1 MFCIKC
7 GSEDMLCENL
17 CGRCYAEER
26 TLVKIIPRADMI
38 LCVRCSSRKVG
49 KRWEGYGEL
58 DELLDSI
65 VMDSLQ
71 ADRNLNIHDVEL
83 TNREMD
89 EHRRTVHVKMA
100 GDVIGHDV
108 LREVSMELFLKK
120 GVCLRCSRIAGRY
133 FEAILQLRGEDARLD
148 NRVKDRIRHLVHEE
162 IGRTSGK
169 DRTSFISSEV
179 DIHTGVDFY
188 LGRSSDGR
196 NLARL
201 IGDRYGSK
209 VKESSTLVGRR
220 EGKDFYRMTYL
231 VRIPRFS
238 PGDHIRFRET
248 VYRVMRIEPER
259 VGLLNLRDG
268 NTGREERKNLWR
280 ADVLGGDELIERAL
294 VVSCGQ
300 AGDEVTI
307 MNPRTFHSSVILV
320 PDSVSM
326 PVEGQETD
334 VIIDGDD
341 IYLV

>member
-1 MFCIKC
+1 
-7 GSEDMLCENL
+7 
-17 CGRCYAEER
+17 
-26 TLVKIIPRADMI
+26 MI
-38 LCVRCSSRKVG
+38 LCVRCPSRKVG
-49 KRWEGYGEL
+49 KRWEEYGEL
-58 DELLDSI
+58 DELLDST

-89 EHRRTVHVKMA
+89 EHRRTVSVRVS
-100 GDVIGHDV
+100 GDVIGHEL
-108 LREVSMELFLKK
+108 LREVSMELYLKK
-120 GVCLRCSRIAGRY
+120 GVCQRCSRIAGRY
-133 FEAILQLRGEDARLD
+133 FEGILQVRGEDAKLD
-148 NRVKDRIRHLVHEE
+148 HRVKDRIRNLVHDE

-169 DRTSFISSEV
+169 DRASFISKEE
-179 DIHTGVDFY
+179 DIHTGIDFY

-209 VKESSTLVGRR
+209 VKESSSLVGRR

-238 PGDHIRFRET
+238 PGDHIRFHDT
-248 VYRVMRIEPER
+248 VYRVLKIEPER
-259 VGLLNLRDG
+259 VGLLDLRDG
-268 NTGREERKNLWR
+268 NTKREERKNLRR
-280 ADVLGGDELIERAL
+280 AEVLGGNELIERAL

-300 AGDEVTI
+300 AGGEVTI

-320 PDSVSM
+320 PDRVGM
-326 PVEGQETD
+326 PAEGEETD

-341 IYLV
+341 IYLI